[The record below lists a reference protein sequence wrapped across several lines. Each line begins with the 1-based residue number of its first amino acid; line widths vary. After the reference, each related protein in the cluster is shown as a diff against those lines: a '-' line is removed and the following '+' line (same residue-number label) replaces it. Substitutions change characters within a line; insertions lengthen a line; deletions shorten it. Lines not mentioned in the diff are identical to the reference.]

1 MIRQLSD
8 QDMDS
13 VLNVWLESRLVNG
26 GTDLFIGMTVL
37 SWPVSVLFQS
47 TAAVRLDGPEDM
59 VFRRGCRPA
68 NAVKIAANF
77 SIACAIESMAAAS
90 ALVSRTASLC
100 PTLSNC

>member
-37 SWPVSVLFQS
+37 SWPRVCKNCFGSVASEQ
-47 TAAVRLDGPEDM
+47 
-59 VFRRGCRPA
+59 RRC
-68 NAVKIAANF
+68 
-77 SIACAIESMAAAS
+77 
-90 ALVSRTASLC
+90 
-100 PTLSNC
+100 